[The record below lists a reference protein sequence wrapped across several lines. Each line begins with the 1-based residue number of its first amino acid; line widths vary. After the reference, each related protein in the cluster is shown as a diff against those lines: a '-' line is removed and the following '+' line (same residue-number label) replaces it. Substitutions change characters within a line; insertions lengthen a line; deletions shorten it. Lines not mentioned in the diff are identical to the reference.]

1 MLYGL
6 RMRRVLFLGF
16 ALAATACGNKTFP
29 SLCATQVPAPVECM
43 TACNP
48 TPGAADN
55 CPGGF
60 HCSPDGKCDTV
71 CTATGGQCGN
81 DNSCTSDGRCVPK
94 GDNGGGGDMADAC
107 PSVHVTAKA
116 VIPTVELLLDQSG
129 SMTAAY
135 GNTDRWN
142 AMRNALVDP
151 TNGVV
156 KQLAGK
162 VAFGATLFSNK
173 SHDDGTGRQVGNAP
187 CPTLTHAVTS
197 GDPRVLNNFT
207 PIRTMLLN
215 ANPDEDTPTA
225 ESINAMVTDFKTHA
239 PTIAGSPP
247 IIVLAT
253 DGLPDTCADAD
264 PPDQT
269 RQNAANAV
277 TVKAAQDAFKAGIKI
292 FYLFIGDEQ
301 AGNHPQQMANA
312 GAGLD
317 PATGNAKFYV
327 ATDPAGLTS
336 AFNQIV
342 GGILSCDLTLD
353 GQVSTDAA
361 PNGTVTL
368 NNVVLNFGTDWNI
381 GADGKTLHILGKA
394 CDTLKGTPNATVDAT
409 FACGAIIF

>member
-1 MLYGL
+1 LLYGL

-16 ALAATACGNKTFP
+16 VLAATACGNKTFP
-29 SLCATQVPAPVECM
+29 SLCATQVPPPAECM

-71 CTATGGQCGN
+71 CTAAGGQCGN
-81 DNSCTSDGRCVPK
+81 DYSCTSDGRCVP
-94 GDNGGGGDMADAC
+94 NGNGSGGGDMADAC
-107 PSVHVTAKA
+107 PSVHVTAKS

-129 SMTAAY
+129 SMADAY
-135 GNTDRWN
+135 GSSPHRWT
-142 AMRNALVDP
+142 AMVDALVNP
-151 TNGVV
+151 TTGVV
-156 KQLAGK
+156 KQLQGK
-162 VAFGATLFSNK
+162 VAFGATLFTSESVNNVAK
-173 SHDDGTGRQVGNAP
+173 PG
-187 CPTLTHAVTS
+187 CPFLKHAVTA

-207 PIRTMLLN
+207 AIQTLLN
-215 ANPDEDTPTA
+215 GNTWDQDTPTP
-225 ESINAMVTDFKTHA
+225 ESINAVVADFKAH
-239 PTIAGSPP
+239 PPSIAGSPP

-253 DGLPDTCADAD
+253 DGLPDTCADPNPANQT
-264 PPDQT
+264 DQNSV
-269 RQNAANAV
+269 NAM

-292 FYLFIGDEQ
+292 FYLFIGNDQ
-301 AGNHPQQMANA
+301 AGTHPQQMANA

-327 ATDPAGLTS
+327 ATDPAGLAT

-342 GGILSCDLTLD
+342 GGVLSCDLTLD

-381 GADGKTLHILGKA
+381 DADGKTLHILGKA
-394 CDTLKGTPNATVDAT
+394 CDTLKSTPNATVDAT